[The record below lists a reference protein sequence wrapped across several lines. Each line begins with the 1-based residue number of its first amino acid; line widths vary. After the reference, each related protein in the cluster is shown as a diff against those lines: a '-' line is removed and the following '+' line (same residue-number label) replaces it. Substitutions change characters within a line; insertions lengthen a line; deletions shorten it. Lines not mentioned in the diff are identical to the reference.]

1 MSHMSAPHDAQGLG
15 RQWLAAALLTVATT
29 WLLMATF
36 PPALLLTGAVALV
49 AAYRER
55 GTAAARWLT
64 LVGVLWLLLGFVFLA
79 GMATH
84 LEGSTSAPRQQAQP

>member
-1 MSHMSAPHDAQGLG
+1 VKDSAAPL
-15 RQWLAAALLTVATT
+15 VA
-29 WLLMATF
+29 
-36 PPALLLTGAVALV
+36 GAVVLA

-64 LVGVLWLLLGFVFLA
+64 LVGALWLVLGFVSLA

-84 LEGSTSAPRQQAQP
+84 LEGTGSTPQRQAQP